1 VVVLNET
8 VVPLEDSDI
17 TVGKLGTAFNVAI

>member
-8 VVPLEDSDI
+8 VVALEDSGI
-17 TVGKLGTAFNVAI
+17 TVDKLGTAFNVAI